1 MSRKWVPLLI
11 VVILVLFLMSRAEM
25 FTPKQTAPEIDEGV
39 LDLSQYEQLQNVKVS
54 NNVMEQIVL
63 SVNKRIKEIT
73 GLCTYIIDTHEV
85 RKYKHGETGDEVYRC
100 RFMVLKH
107 RDGFPFAFAVSSDVR
122 IMNDPESVNWNDL
135 NMQAT
140 LRTLGVSQGDL
151 DKTLK
156 NVPIEFVDE
165 KTGEIDVTKV
175 IIAKYMK
182 EVSDSKPLVVVV
194 SLRTQPLDTQKPA
207 SDTMF
212 TTDKEI
218 REFEDF
224 DKIRENHINFIK
236 NTPLVEK
243 KIRTPDEMYG
253 RPKIAENISLE

>member
-140 LRTLGVSQGDL
+140 LRTLGVSQSDL
-151 DKTLK
+151 NQTLK
-156 NVPIEFVDE
+156 DVPIEFVDE
-165 KTGEIDVTKV
+165 QTGEIDVTKV

-182 EVSDSKPLVVVV
+182 EVSDSKPL
-194 SLRTQPLDTQKPA
+194 DT
-207 SDTMF
+207 
-212 TTDKEI
+212 
-218 REFEDF
+218 
-224 DKIRENHINFIK
+224 
-236 NTPLVEK
+236 
-243 KIRTPDEMYG
+243 
-253 RPKIAENISLE
+253 